1 VSTNNVETVG
11 KWIELLEAA
20 VPTISRLGV
29 LLDPKGPS
37 AAPVMRQVERSAQA
51 LQLRPSWY
59 ELTDLD
65 RLAAAL
71 STARAAGS
79 DGLVL
84 LSGGV
89 LGSASHP
96 RIGGELLK
104 ARLPAVAE
112 HRGFAVAGGLL
123 AHGPD
128 TAALA
133 RRAAG
138 YADKILKG
146 ARPGNLPVELPTTYT
161 VVINVKT
168 AQALGLTIPP
178 SVLAQATELIQ

>member
-1 VSTNNVETVG
+1 MV
-11 KWIELLEAA
+11 WW
-20 VPTISRLGV
+20 R
-29 LLDPKGPS
+29 PS
-37 AAPVMRQVERSAQA
+37 AAPVRQQVERSAQA
-51 LQLRPSWY
+51 LQVRPSWY
-59 ELTDLD
+59 ELADLD
-65 RLAAAL
+65 QLAAAL
-71 STARAAGS
+71 STARADGS

-89 LGSASHP
+89 LGSSSHP
-96 RIGGELLK
+96 RIGGEVLK

-138 YADKILKG
+138 YADRILKG
-146 ARPGNLPVELPTTYT
+146 ARPGDLPVELPTTYT
-161 VVINVKT
+161 VVINLKS
-168 AQALGLTIPP
+168 AEALGLTIPQP
-178 SVLAQATELIQ
+178 ALAQATDLIQ